1 MKFETAQIHF
11 LIEVSV
17 CCCPEIFLPWQC
29 DETTSPLY
37 TVVYIILLFCTVTLC
52 SFLLLFSFKVA
63 EGRARGAGNQG
74 KSPAPRPPAPSPLL
88 VTAMFVSA

>member
-17 CCCPEIFLPWQC
+17 CCHPGILFPWQC

-37 TVVYIILLFCTVTLC
+37 TVV
-52 SFLLLFSFKVA
+52 
-63 EGRARGAGNQG
+63 
-74 KSPAPRPPAPSPLL
+74 
-88 VTAMFVSA
+88 